1 MAGELTDG
9 AARSRVASIY
19 GIFDLLGSHA
29 ALADWAQGLSEAG
42 GAERLMPSWLSPDSQ
57 GVMAAHLHSC
67 GVIDANG
74 GIDGLRLAELQAA
87 VALVPHFHE
96 QEAARLPEARARI
109 VFTVP
114 PQAPLPEQASHM
126 RRQLV
131 IRVADA
137 LASVNEHTGRVMLAG
152 PYWSSRGAEQL
163 LDAFDRTVACAIPV
177 VFAGARDDDQRS
189 DLRAMRRFA
198 GQVADRHPTGQ
209 VTALE
214 FVPPTPTSLFHA
226 KLALG
231 WTGYL
236 GSANFTG
243 PGLGEHV
250 EAGLALDAV
259 DVERAWW
266 LMDVLT
272 SAGMLRD
279 VSL

>member
-9 AARSRVASIY
+9 AARRRVASIY
-19 GIFDLLGSHA
+19 GILDLLGSHA

-42 GAERLMPSWLSPDSQ
+42 GAERLMPRWLSPDSQ
-57 GVMAAHLHSC
+57 GVMAAHLRSC
-67 GVIDANG
+67 GVIDAAG
-74 GIDGLRLAELQAA
+74 GIDGLRLAELHAA
-87 VALVPHFHE
+87 VALVPHFRQ
-96 QEAARLPEARARI
+96 QEAARLPGPRARI

-114 PQAPLPEQASHM
+114 PQTPLPEQASHM

-131 IRVADA
+131 VRVADA
-137 LASVNEHTGRVMLAG
+137 LAAVNEHTGRVLLAS

-163 LDAFDRTVACAIPV
+163 LGAFDRAVAFALPV
-177 VFAGARDDDQRS
+177 VFAGAREDDHRS
-189 DLRAMRRFA
+189 DLLAMRRFA
-198 GQVADRHPTGQ
+198 GQVADRHPTGR

-214 FVPPTPTSLFHA
+214 FIPPTLTSLFHA

-231 WTGYL
+231 STGYL

-250 EAGLALDAV
+250 EAGLPLDVV

-272 SAGMLRD
+272 ESGMLREIA
-279 VSL
+279 L